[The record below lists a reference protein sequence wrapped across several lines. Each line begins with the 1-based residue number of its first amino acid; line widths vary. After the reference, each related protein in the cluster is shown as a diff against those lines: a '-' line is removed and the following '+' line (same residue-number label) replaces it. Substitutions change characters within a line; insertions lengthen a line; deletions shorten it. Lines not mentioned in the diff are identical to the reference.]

1 MSDSRIDRI
10 LNSSSKAAP
19 LALLAMF
26 LEGCGGSSGGVQSTT
41 LNGVVSKGLLKGATV
56 FADLDG
62 DGIQDA
68 NEPSATTGADGTYSF
83 STTEDVSNA
92 TLVATTNANT
102 FDMGDGNGSTGADG
116 VAFGAGYSLKAK
128 AGASVISPISTLTVS
143 GNLTDAQIK
152 GALGLDLGIDLATY
166 NPFDTTAAGYDA
178 SVALGYEKAA
188 LTVFTVIKNVAAA
201 AKTSGADADTAGLA
215 ALNAVTSVFE
225 STVTDGNDVDFTS
238 SDFITDSMAETLTQV
253 TAIVNADTTGTKTA
267 ISNTNA
273 FNDSATAI
281 ETAVVAA
288 KTTIDG
294 YTTVAAATTGAA
306 TVTSTTNVENTVTA
320 EASDTDAT
328 GAIAISGTAKEGQT
342 LSVSETTA
350 ISDSDGDITKAYQ
363 WQVSANGTDWTSI
376 AGANSEDFVLNTNGT
391 QVGQYIRVK
400 VVSTD
405 ENGGTTTFTSAATA
419 AVTDNVIAEMTDY
432 DSDTGVSYTHARGVD
447 VDNNVATVADA
458 LLMGIDN
465 VGNTDNSNT
474 LKIGLQS
481 APTGDNTV
489 QVAIFQGNEAIAL
502 QDGDGLTTDNGESLA
517 GISVPND
524 FSDLAVGEQMVVMSF
539 TTSGTDVSGTSFDV
553 YRHTGVAA
561 DGDGNPGIQ
570 TTKWTLPITSSST
583 PISFEYV
590 DNASTA
596 LYSSTAGADHP
607 NHWNGVE
614 AYGNGATFNGDATD
628 PTGTY
633 SRVFSIESGTG
644 YGDGVEVSFAAFTG
658 LGAGFLSGM
667 DAFHAKVYGSPLGNL
682 EVKFIGSGTDSV
694 ATIDLASSSSS
705 TDLGNGWYDVKIPF
719 SEFSNNAE
727 SNIDAH
733 TGYLIGPPGDQA
745 DSTFTFYFTD
755 TGLSSG
761 GSVLVDM
768 GLITSTF
775 ISMETTND
783 GTVTDFFPM
792 NDAGDYYVQL
802 NLDAALTTS
811 SGDSF
816 TTFNVPLTVADSVYG
831 SNNATTIDGTDG
843 SDWLYGLGG
852 NDTITGGAGD
862 DVIQGGLGKDTL
874 TGGDGADTFIL
885 SAAEAVSDA
894 SVADH
899 ITDYTAGTDSLA
911 LDGGLEFADLTIT
924 DDGTDSTVAVAATGA
939 ILAIIEGDAGL
950 TADDF
955 A

>member
-1 MSDSRIDRI
+1 
-10 LNSSSKAAP
+10 
-19 LALLAMF
+19 
-26 LEGCGGSSGGVQSTT
+26 
-41 LNGVVSKGLLKGATV
+41 
-56 FADLDG
+56 
-62 DGIQDA
+62 
-68 NEPSATTGADGTYSF
+68 
-83 STTEDVSNA
+83 
-92 TLVATTNANT
+92 
-102 FDMGDGNGSTGADG
+102 
-116 VAFGAGYSLKAK
+116 
-128 AGASVISPISTLTVS
+128 
-143 GNLTDAQIK
+143 
-152 GALGLDLGIDLATY
+152 
-166 NPFDTTAAGYDA
+166 
-178 SVALGYEKAA
+178 
-188 LTVFTVIKNVAAA
+188 
-201 AKTSGADADTAGLA
+201 
-215 ALNAVTSVFE
+215 
-225 STVTDGNDVDFTS
+225 
-238 SDFITDSMAETLTQV
+238 
-253 TAIVNADTTGTKTA
+253 
-267 ISNTNA
+267 
-273 FNDSATAI
+273 
-281 ETAVVAA
+281 
-288 KTTIDG
+288 
-294 YTTVAAATTGAA
+294 
-306 TVTSTTNVENTVTA
+306 
-320 EASDTDAT
+320 
-328 GAIAISGTAKEGQT
+328 
-342 LSVSETTA
+342 
-350 ISDSDGDITKAYQ
+350 
-363 WQVSANGTDWTSI
+363 
-376 AGANSEDFVLNTNGT
+376 
-391 QVGQYIRVK
+391 
-400 VVSTD
+400 
-405 ENGGTTTFTSAATA
+405 
-419 AVTDNVIAEMTDY
+419 
-432 DSDTGVSYTHARGVD
+432 VD
-447 VDNNVATVADA
+447 VANNVATVADA
-458 LLMGIDN
+458 LLMGVDN

-474 LKIGLQS
+474 LKIGLES
-481 APTGDNTV
+481 VTPGDNTV
-489 QVAIFQGNEAIAL
+489 QVAIFQGDEAIAL
-502 QDGDGLTTDNGESLA
+502 KDGDGYTTSTNESLA

-524 FSDLAVGEQMVVMSF
+524 FSDLAEGEQMVVMSF

-570 TTKWTLPITSSST
+570 TTKWTLPIDSSST
-583 PISFEYV
+583 PISL
-590 DNASTA
+590 DNASSV
-596 LYSSTAGADHP
+596 LYSSTAGDDHP
-607 NHWNGVE
+607 NHWAGVE

-628 PTGTY
+628 PTGSY

-667 DAFHAKVYGSPLGNL
+667 DNFHAKVYGSPLGNL

-694 ATIDLASSSSS
+694 ATIDLTTYAGS
-705 TDLGNGWYDVKIPF
+705 TDLGNGWYDVTIPF

-727 SNIDAH
+727 SNIDAQ

-755 TGLSSG
+755 TGLSSS
-761 GSVLVDM
+761 GSLLVDM

-802 NLDAALTTS
+802 NLDAALTAS

-885 SAAEAVSDA
+885 SAAEAVTA
-894 SVADH
+894 SADADH

-924 DDGTDSTVAVAATGA
+924 DDGTDSTVTVTATGA

-950 TADDF
+950 AADDF